1 MPDFILEAA
10 AAKAGRPRVAGIDEA
25 GRGPLAGPVV
35 AAAVILER
43 RSLSRDLRHGLADS
57 KTLRQPQRERL
68 YAALYRAEDIEI
80 GIGRAEVAEIDAG
93 NILRA
98 TMFAMARA
106 VRQLGV
112 RPDVA
117 LVDGNHAPA
126 LGCPVQCVV
135 GGDKR
140 SLSIAAASIVAK
152 VWRDRIM
159 AGLARAIPG
168 YGWERNAG
176 YGTPEHLDAL
186 ERLGVTP
193 HHRRS
198 FRPVT
203 DMSSRR

>member
-10 AAKAGRPRVAGIDEA
+10 AAKACGPRVAGIDEA

-43 RSLSRDLRHGLADS
+43 RSLARNLRHGLADS
-57 KTLRQPQRERL
+57 KTLRRPQRDRL

-80 GIGRAEVAEIDAG
+80 GIGRSEVAEIEAV
-93 NILRA
+93 NILQA
-98 TMFAMARA
+98 TMLAMARA
-106 VRQLGV
+106 VRHLGV

-117 LVDGNHAPA
+117 LVDGNQAPA
-126 LGCPVQCVV
+126 LACPVRCVV

-152 VWRDRIM
+152 VWRDGIM
-159 AGLARAIPG
+159 AELARAFPG

-176 YGTPEHLDAL
+176 YGTPQHLGAL

-198 FRPVT
+198 FRPIIN
-203 DMSSRR
+203 MLSRR